1 MACGSRKYLLPDYTL
16 YSQHLSVWEDLTIR
30 KENLSIVNSPE
41 NYKIREEVQ
50 RPMNIYQPVL
60 FEANMHHL
68 TFKVEVVESSTRLR
82 LQTTE
87 SR

>member
-1 MACGSRKYLLPDYTL
+1 MARASRKYLLPDYTL
-16 YSQHLSVWEDLTIR
+16 DSQHLAIWEVFAIR
-30 KENLSIVNSPE
+30 KENLSIVNPPE

-82 LQTTE
+82 LQTTG